1 MICSETPNLLM
12 ALGTGCLIETW
23 DFGIFKI
30 LVLLQGFP
38 DGVLGVMEL
47 SGWDVSCSVMALVPR
62 DGISRLG
69 IQFTSQSA

>member
-12 ALGTGCLIETW
+12 ALGTRCLIETW
-23 DFGIFKI
+23 DFGIFNI
-30 LVLLQGFP
+30 QVLRQGFP

-62 DGISRLG
+62 DGISCLG
-69 IQFTSQSA
+69 IQFTSQST